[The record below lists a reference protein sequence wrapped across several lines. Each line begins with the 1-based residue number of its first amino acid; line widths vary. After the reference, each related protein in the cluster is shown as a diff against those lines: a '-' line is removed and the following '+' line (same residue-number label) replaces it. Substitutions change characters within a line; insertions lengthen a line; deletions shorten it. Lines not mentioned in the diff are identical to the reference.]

1 KRKAPLARGFYIS
14 TISKRL
20 QAAVSRQVLGDHG
33 RAVSRGAA
41 RSRVDTHDGLLAAGP
56 HHVAVA
62 GRGGR
67 AANGR
72 TDVQAQAVDVRVRL
86 ERGRAR
92 IRDPD
97 GAVRHG
103 DTRDVLAGRVGVHA
117 QRAGRGRRADRGR
130 PAAVLRVELGNARLD
145 GAGEIQAF
153 CDL

>member
-1 KRKAPLARGFYIS
+1 MVFMGISSNLLWILGTPASRAGLTNSLPQRHIAGRTCCDGAHTISHRQEVAQKRKAPLARGFYIS

-62 GRGGR
+62 GRGGH

-86 ERGRAR
+86 ER
-92 IRDPD
+92 
-97 GAVRHG
+97 
-103 DTRDVLAGRVGVHA
+103 
-117 QRAGRGRRADRGR
+117 
-130 PAAVLRVELGNARLD
+130 
-145 GAGEIQAF
+145 
-153 CDL
+153 